1 MEQGVCFDTI
11 YENHACVHMHL
22 HTHLETYTGREYIE
36 LLIIVIVRKCGD
48 RIWGKEKRK
57 DFYVYPS

>member
-1 MEQGVCFDTI
+1 
-11 YENHACVHMHL
+11 MHL

-57 DFYVYPS
+57 DFYVYLS